1 MRTINTYTLKQ
12 YKECY
17 PDLLER
23 HKLEYEDHNEYTF
36 INTEL
41 ESFYDGFIEIEDIE
55 ELPFQFQFLKSFT
68 DEELSDA
75 LLSQREF
82 KDFAIKSNLSS
93 SMIIGFLEQRKQ
105 ELEKELRTVQQL
117 IEGPKIL
124 KNEKPKTNK
133 IPEKWHALH
142 YWFELM
148 AHGKLPPIDLDGAFK
163 KNELVKVG
171 MQKCN
176 SKGQSFYSEFKEID
190 INNPV
195 LLKKAF
201 GVDWKDE
208 ILKLAENDDV
218 TLKYIN
224 KKYK

>member
-1 MRTINTYTLKQ
+1 MGISI
-12 YKECY
+12 YKLFQLTFNDYKRDYNGYLTEF
-17 PDLLER
+17 LN
-23 HKLEYEDHNEYTF
+23 EYED
-36 INTEL
+36 NTEL
-41 ESFYDGFIEIEDIE
+41 YFIKEQKAILDDNLKKFKEVVMDIAEKDENQNEILDLFRNRINT
-55 ELPFQFQFLKSFT
+55 T
-68 DEELSDA
+68 D
-75 LLSQREF
+75 R
-82 KDFAIKSNLSS
+82 IKA
-93 SMIIGFLEQRKQ
+93 FLEQRKQ